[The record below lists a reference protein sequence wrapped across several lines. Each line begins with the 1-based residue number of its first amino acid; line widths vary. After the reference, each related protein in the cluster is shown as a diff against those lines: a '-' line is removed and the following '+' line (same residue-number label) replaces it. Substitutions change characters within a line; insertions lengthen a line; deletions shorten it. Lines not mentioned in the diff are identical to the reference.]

1 MYGMVSMAIT
11 LLILAMMLIH
21 YRPGVGVGLEGF
33 AVAAVDP
40 RLMPACV
47 ERSTDAQ
54 AVIHRIAD
62 QDSDAAAEFRLLVS
76 KMCCMEADITGASP
90 GVYRTTP
97 LQFRTSHDMEPASA
111 LVARCLANA
120 IPVRDVDLIIEKFTK
135 RGHELLDNL
144 TSGCPDAQREFDAVV
159 ARLRRALEVSCRQ
172 VQPSMDHPLG
182 ARDMGFWE
190 PEKVAG
196 LSQYQG
202 VSAAP
207 K

>member
-1 MYGMVSMAIT
+1 MVIV

-21 YRPGVGVGLEGF
+21 YRPGVGVGIEGF

-54 AVIHRIAD
+54 SVLHRIAD
-62 QDSDAAAEFRLLVS
+62 QNSDAAAEFRLLVS

-97 LQFRTSHDMEPASA
+97 LQFRTSHDMEPASS

-120 IPVRDVDLIIEKFTK
+120 MPVRDVELVMEKFKK
-135 RGHELLDNL
+135 RGDELLGSL
-144 TSGCPDAQREFDAVV
+144 TSGCPDAQREFAAV
-159 ARLRRALEVSCRQ
+159 ADRLRRALEVSCRQ
-172 VQPSMDHPLG
+172 MQPTMDHPLG

>member
-1 MYGMVSMAIT
+1 MYGTVSMVIV
-11 LLILAMMLIH
+11 LLILALALIH
-21 YRPGVGVGLEGF
+21 YRPAAGVGLEGF

-40 RLMPACV
+40 RLMPACI

-54 AVIHRIAD
+54 AVLARVAD
-62 QDSDAAAEFRLLVS
+62 QNGDDAAEFRLLVS
-76 KMCCMEADITGASP
+76 KMCCMEADITGVNP

-97 LQFRTSHDMEPASA
+97 LQFRTSHDMEPASS

-120 IPVRDVDLIIEKFTK
+120 MPPRDVELITEKFTK
-135 RGHELLDNL
+135 RGRELLKNL
-144 TSGCPDAQREFDAVV
+144 LSSCPDAQHEFDAVV
-159 ARLRRALEVSCRQ
+159 MRLRKALEVSCRQ

-190 PEKVAG
+190 PEKVAD

>member
-1 MYGMVSMAIT
+1 MVIV
-11 LLILAMMLIH
+11 LLVLALALIH
-21 YRPGVGVGLEGF
+21 YRPAAGVGLEGF

-54 AVIHRIAD
+54 AVLARVAG
-62 QDSDAAAEFRLLVS
+62 QDSDDAAEFRLLVS
-76 KMCCMEADITGASP
+76 KMCCMEADITGNSP
-90 GVYRTTP
+90 GVYRTLP
-97 LQFRTSHDMEPASA
+97 LQFRTSQDMEPASS

-120 IPVRDVDLIIEKFTK
+120 MPQRDVELICEKFTK
-135 RGHELLDNL
+135 RGHELLGSL
-144 TSGCPDAQREFDAVV
+144 TSGCPDSLREFDAVV

-190 PEKVAG
+190 PEKVAD

-202 VSAAP
+202 VSASP

>member
-1 MYGMVSMAIT
+1 MYGMISMVVV
-11 LLILAMMLIH
+11 LLVLALALIH
-21 YRPGVGVGLEGF
+21 YRPAVGAEGF

-40 RLMPACV
+40 HRIPACV

-54 AVIHRIAD
+54 AVLARVAG
-62 QDSDAAAEFRLLVS
+62 QDSDEVAEFRLLVS
-76 KMCCMEADITGASP
+76 KMCCMEADIAGSSP
-90 GVYRTTP
+90 GVYRTTS
-97 LQFRTSHDMEPASA
+97 LQFRTSHDLEPPSS

-120 IPVRDVDLIIEKFTK
+120 LPPRDVDLMIEKFTK
-135 RGHELLDNL
+135 RGHALLEAT
-144 TSGCPDAQREFDAVV
+144 TSGCPDARREFDAVV
-159 ARLRRALEVSCRQ
+159 ARLRKALDVSCRQ

>member
-1 MYGMVSMAIT
+1 MYGMVSMVIV
-11 LLILAMMLIH
+11 LLVLALALIH
-21 YRPGVGVGLEGF
+21 YRPGIGVGLEGF

-54 AVIHRIAD
+54 AVLARIAN

-76 KMCCMEADITGASP
+76 KMCCMEADITGSSP

-97 LQFRTSHDMEPASA
+97 LQFRTSHDMEPASS
-111 LVARCLANA
+111 LVARCLARA
-120 IPVRDVDLIIEKFTK
+120 MPPRDVELIIEKFTK
-135 RGHELLDNL
+135 RGHELLDTL
-144 TSGCPDAQREFDAVV
+144 TSGCADAQREFDAVA
-159 ARLRRALEVSCRQ
+159 ARLRKALDVSCRQ
-172 VQPSMDHPLG
+172 VQPTMDHPLG

>member
-1 MYGMVSMAIT
+1 MYGMIAMFAALI
-11 LLILAMMLIH
+11 ILALLLVH
-21 YRPGVGVGLEGF
+21 YRPAAGVGLEGF

-40 RLMPACV
+40 RRMPACV

-54 AVIHRIAD
+54 ALLARIATLNGE
-62 QDSDAAAEFRLLVS
+62 DADEMRLMVS
-76 KMCCMEADITGASP
+76 KMCCMEADITGSSP
-90 GVYRTTP
+90 GVYRTVS
-97 LQFRTSHDMEPASA
+97 LQFRTSHDLEAASS

-120 IPVRDVDLIIEKFTK
+120 MPTRDVELIVEKFTK
-135 RGHELLDNL
+135 RGHELLKNL
-144 TSGCPDAQREFDAVV
+144 TSGCADAQREFDAVV
-159 ARLRRALEVSCRQ
+159 SRLGRALEVSCRQ
-172 VQPSMDHPLG
+172 VQPSMDHPIG

>member
-1 MYGMVSMAIT
+1 MAIT

-76 KMCCMEADITGASP
+76 KMCCMEADITGVSP
-90 GVYRTTP
+90 GVIRTTP
-97 LQFRTSHDMEPASA
+97 LQFRTSHDIEPASA

-120 IPVRDVDLIIEKFTK
+120 MPVRDIELMIEKFTK
-135 RGHELLDNL
+135 RGHDLLDTL

>member
-1 MYGMVSMAIT
+1 MVVV

-21 YRPGVGVGLEGF
+21 YRPAMGVGLEGF

-40 RLMPACV
+40 RYMPACV

-54 AVIHRIAD
+54 AVLARVANEN
-62 QDSDAAAEFRLLVS
+62 SDDAAEFRLLVS
-76 KMCCMEADITGASP
+76 KMCCMEADITGSSP
-90 GVYRTTP
+90 GIYRTLP
-97 LQFRTSHDMEPASA
+97 LQFRTSQDMEPASS

-120 IPVRDVDLIIEKFTK
+120 IPQRDIELICEKFTA
-135 RGHELLDNL
+135 RGHELLKNL
-144 TSGCPDAQREFDAVV
+144 LSSCPDAQREFDAVV
-159 ARLRRALEVSCRQ
+159 ARLRKALEVSCRQ
-172 VQPSMDHPLG
+172 VQPTMDHPLG